1 MTTEIYRTAVD
12 IFRNAETYR
21 AVCLKCGLAVA
32 VNTDPV
38 IVCAADRQ
46 HTCAS
51 ASEFQDTLVRRNS
64 KGHLGMGNREQPIF
78 TSN

>member
-1 MTTEIYRTAVD
+1 MTNDIYRTAVD
-12 IFRNAETYR
+12 IFRNAETLR
-21 AVCLKCGLAVA
+21 AVSLKCGLAVA

-46 HTCAS
+46 HTRAS
-51 ASEFQDTLVRRNS
+51 AGEFQDALVRSNS
-64 KGHLGMGNREQPIF
+64 KVGNREQPIF